1 MIIVSYITESFIRET
16 LNSEEEKLE
25 LFLASLSKRKDHLF
39 FILEP
44 GLKFSVIKK
53 NLPKDV
59 NQNNIIWWGK
69 YIRLL
74 FKAGR
79 LREYSFIREYF
90 QKNNLEYQIKKERF
104 LEKSF
109 DKKVYYL
116 SFKNFNIKKPFS
128 KLESLGDNLD
138 QIIYKIEGL
147 LQENTKPIK
156 NIKNFNDREQ
166 LFFDKVGGFCC
177 FYNTIICLDRY
188 ILNTYKNNKNIY
200 LKTIGKL
207 LEGSSIKNIIIL
219 TIDPYVENNELEFNK
234 EHKKSFDCI
243 KDYLKDINKSIQP
256 SKINVEL
263 FLIVPEELKKIHTRY
278 VSWAELPEN
287 QIFDITNLNNLND
300 QIRVSIQPDKGV
312 GYFEEDSLYGNAAK
326 FNYSTKNE
334 VNEYIRE
341 LNASNPKQ
349 YKKSFLNWKKK
360 NYPINRVWI
369 HHKEFF
375 EKNT

>member
-166 LFFDKVGGFCC
+166 LFFDKVGGF
-177 FYNTIICLDRY
+177 
-188 ILNTYKNNKNIY
+188 
-200 LKTIGKL
+200 
-207 LEGSSIKNIIIL
+207 
-219 TIDPYVENNELEFNK
+219 
-234 EHKKSFDCI
+234 
-243 KDYLKDINKSIQP
+243 
-256 SKINVEL
+256 
-263 FLIVPEELKKIHTRY
+263 
-278 VSWAELPEN
+278 
-287 QIFDITNLNNLND
+287 
-300 QIRVSIQPDKGV
+300 
-312 GYFEEDSLYGNAAK
+312 
-326 FNYSTKNE
+326 
-334 VNEYIRE
+334 
-341 LNASNPKQ
+341 
-349 YKKSFLNWKKK
+349 
-360 NYPINRVWI
+360 
-369 HHKEFF
+369 
-375 EKNT
+375 